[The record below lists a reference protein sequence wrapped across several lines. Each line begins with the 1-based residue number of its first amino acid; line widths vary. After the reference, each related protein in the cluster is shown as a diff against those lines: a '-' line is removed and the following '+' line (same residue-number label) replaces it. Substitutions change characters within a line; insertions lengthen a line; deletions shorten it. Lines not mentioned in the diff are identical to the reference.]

1 MKYGQSS
8 EDRSAINNHN
18 SISVHVMIAMNTS
31 MLNRAFWE
39 VNCSK
44 LINRNFRI
52 PTIRHWRAILSRHR
66 IKVYVRHS
74 RRTTPCEMEQSHEK
88 TNKNEKIEQLIMNEK
103 LWVPSNLF
111 HGDFTCSASALE
123 ISEAF
128 TPITPIKVIFY
139 VLLSWKSW

>member
-8 EDRSAINNHN
+8 EDRSAINYHN
-18 SISVHVMIAMNTS
+18 SISDHVMIAINTS

-88 TNKNEKIEQLIMNEK
+88 TNKNEKIQKLIMNEK
-103 LWVPSNLF
+103 L
-111 HGDFTCSASALE
+111 
-123 ISEAF
+123 
-128 TPITPIKVIFY
+128 
-139 VLLSWKSW
+139 